1 MTDKDKL
8 LIISANIKRD
18 FNKSLSE
25 NKTFGEMIRK
35 IMADK
40 NWDSTDFEVKTELS
54 KKIYSDIKKSNYK
67 PKMRI
72 VVSIC
77 IGLKLDILKTQE
89 LLKCAGLC
97 FSPTDKVHYAYHK
110 LIARYYYL
118 DIENCNRI
126 LKKLGIEK
134 KHFLGSQSRK

>member
-40 NWDSTDFEVKTELS
+40 NWDSADFECETDLS
-54 KKIYSDIKKSNYK
+54 KKIYSDIKKSDYK
-67 PKMRI
+67 PTMRI
-72 VVSIC
+72 VISIC

-89 LLKCAGLC
+89 LLNCAGLC
-97 FSPTDKVHYAYHK
+97 FAPTDKVHYAYLK
-110 LIARYYYL
+110 LITRFEYL
-118 DIENCNRI
+118 NIEDCNKV

-134 KHFLGSQSRK
+134 KYLLGSLSRE